1 MLAPSIATLT
11 AALTLSRLISVTCL
25 LQNQMEPGSESEAV
39 PEGLCV
45 PQAKGNYH
53 LSFSSSRITK
63 SNGLC
68 GSRTQDPGLAIV
80 GESRVGFA
88 GPLPCMLKSV
98 RDSPSGSVT
107 TDPALRTPQNA
118 GNIQYTMETADPPTI
133 SIYDSECREVALFR
147 RETAPDYCPWPI
159 KIDYLGEGRDMTIP
173 KWDANQHIFA
183 FEFRGRTY
191 EAGFT
196 KTLNDVRGG
205 LREYA
210 SRSGVYV
217 LWKRKFFVTSELVFL
232 PSGVPVKHG
241 HEPGHAPQF
250 RSNAGRLETSS
261 DRADVGVPTGGLTFY
276 LQHDSNC
283 HLVLSTSQL
292 GSCFVQLV
300 SLCEK
305 RSAFTG
311 GLAWAKGT

>member
-1 MLAPSIATLT
+1 
-11 AALTLSRLISVTCL
+11 
-25 LQNQMEPGSESEAV
+25 MEPGSESEAV

-53 LSFSSSRITK
+53 LSFSSSRMCVPALAAGGISGCSGGPGWKLFDWNCKMLEIHYFPGKPINVKHSWQSTYNSSHTSNYDDCDYSTK

-217 LWKRKFFVTSELVFL
+217 LWKRKFFVTSELVL
-232 PSGVPVKHG
+232 
-241 HEPGHAPQF
+241 
-250 RSNAGRLETSS
+250 
-261 DRADVGVPTGGLTFY
+261 
-276 LQHDSNC
+276 
-283 HLVLSTSQL
+283 
-292 GSCFVQLV
+292 
-300 SLCEK
+300 
-305 RSAFTG
+305 
-311 GLAWAKGT
+311 